1 MQPFKYKV
9 GDMMIVAGRYERIV
23 ATGVISDREPRKL
36 YAMKCERG
44 RGNTLKDCLKSSTSW
59 GKVIAYEGVRETDN
73 IWWIQ
78 EDLIQIS
85 DDTLSY
91 QTELI
96 RQEIGL

>member
-9 GDMMIVAGRYERIV
+9 GDMMIVDGRYERIV

-44 RGNTLKDCLKSSTSW
+44 RGNTLKDCLKSSIFW
-59 GKVIAYEGVRETDN
+59 GEVIVYEGVDVNEN
-73 IWWIQ
+73 VWWLQ
-78 EDLIQIS
+78 EDMIQIS
-85 DDTLSY
+85 KDTLSY